1 MPVSRP
7 AAAAKGPGGG
17 GSDAV
22 QWMLRWAARE
32 PVEGEGAMV
41 PGRWTAWRKARG
53 LAVLLV
59 ISCLAAPASSA
70 ALRGEVAA
78 KFDPHLLPVLSAGG
92 AEPVSAWVS
101 FGDKGETG
109 PGDLVRRLA
118 EAEAA
123 LDPHARA
130 RRERAGVTPLVDYLD
145 LPVHPPYLE
154 SLRAL
159 GLAPYGPSRW
169 SNGVAVRATG
179 GQLVALAGLSCVA
192 RLAPVERAVPMRD
205 EPAGSAAGAREAGPA
220 SAGAAIALDYGLTA
234 SQLTQ
239 IGVPALHDSG
249 YTGVGVRICVLD
261 NGFNYH
267 ATHPALKNA
276 DILATRDFV
285 RGVDDPTDLA
295 HNSWFTHGT
304 NTLSCIAGDQ
314 PGRYVGAAPGATF
327 LLGRTEYNPTEKPVE
342 MIWWGMGAEWADSAG
357 ADIISSSVGYST
369 FPDSAGQ
376 DYTYSDMDGRTTLV
390 SRAAQIAASKG
401 ILVVNSVGNAGNQLW
416 RYLVAPSDV
425 NGDSLIA
432 VGAVDA
438 AGAPASFS
446 SYGPSADGRVKPDL
460 AARGVSAWVAMA
472 ADSGYTQMSGT
483 SFSCPLLAG
492 LAACV
497 MQARPTWSPTRVIR
511 GLRLTASQATAP
523 DDRVGYG
530 IPDGAAVLW
539 DTASVPGL
547 PPFTLGLRLTGSNP
561 LTALAPSTRVDFGVG
576 AGAGEPRLRVFDAQG
591 RLVAR
596 DLASSPNLRVAENG
610 LPRTATWD
618 GRGSDGRLLRAGLYF
633 ITLEAGGRRAAVR
646 VISLR

>member
-1 MPVSRP
+1 M
-7 AAAAKGPGGG
+7 
-17 GSDAV
+17 
-22 QWMLRWAARE
+22 ARE
-32 PVEGEGAMV
+32 PVEGESAMV
-41 PGRWTAWRKARG
+41 PSGVTAWRG
-53 LAVLLV
+53 VLGPAVLLLAA
-59 ISCLAAPASSA
+59 CLAAPASGA

-78 KFDPHLLPVLSAGG
+78 KLDPRLLPTLSADG
-92 AEPVSAWVS
+92 AEPVSAWVT
-101 FGDKGETG
+101 FADKGETS

-154 SLRAL
+154 SLQAL
-159 GLAPYGPSRW
+159 ELAPYGTSRW
-169 SNGVAVRATG
+169 FNRVAVRATG

-192 RLAPVERAVPMRD
+192 RLAPVERAVPLRD
-205 EPAGSAAGAREAGPA
+205 EPAGPAAGAREAEPA
-220 SAGAAIALDYGLTA
+220 SVLSASALDYGLTT

-249 YTGVGVRICVLD
+249 YTGVGVRICMLD

-267 ATHPALKNA
+267 ATHPALMNA

-285 RGVDDPTDLA
+285 RGVVDPTDLA

-304 NTLSCIAGDQ
+304 NTFSCIAGNQ

-342 MIWWGMGAEWADSAG
+342 MVYWGMGAEWADSAG
-357 ADIISSSVGYST
+357 ADIISSSLGYST

-376 DYTYSDMDGRTTLV
+376 DYVYSDMDGHTTIV

-401 ILVVNSVGNAGNQLW
+401 ILVVNSVGNSGNQVW
-416 RYLVAPSDV
+416 HYLIAPSEVD
-425 NGDSLIA
+425 GDSLIA
-432 VGAVDA
+432 AGAVNSS
-438 AGAPASFS
+438 GASASFS

-460 AARGVSAWVAMA
+460 AARGVDSWVALA
-472 ADSGYTQMSGT
+472 ADTGYAQVSGT
-483 SFSCPLLAG
+483 SFSCPLIAG

-497 MQARPTWSPTRVIR
+497 MQARPTWSPVRVIR

-523 DDRVGYG
+523 DNRVGYG
-530 IPDGAAVLW
+530 IPDGAAVLRW
-539 DTASVPGL
+539 IPDTASVPGL
-547 PPFTLGLRLTGSNP
+547 PPFTLGLRLTGANP

-576 AGAGEPRLRVFDAQG
+576 AGVDEPRLRVFDAQG
-591 RLVAR
+591 RLVVR
-596 DLASSPNLRVAENG
+596 DLASSRNPAVAGNG
-610 LPRTATWD
+610 LTRTATWD
-618 GRGSDGRLLRAGLYF
+618 GRASDGRLLRAGLYF
-633 ITLEAGGRRAAVR
+633 ITLEAGGRRTAVR